1 MILCHF
7 CTLHNAVLLH
17 QSTKCN
23 PYAFALDSPL
33 WSKNRVFWLKPPFRK
48 MLTPVFIS
56 SPTFAI
62 IIHPSTP
69 SKKKS
74 DFFPHLILCFYSR
87 IFAHPWCLRPCVTSL
102 PAKSQLS
109 LSSRFLAIHP
119 EKKMYNLNFSRTTRC
134 RPLLAICPDS
144 RRRCTRRAA
153 RHPLCD
159 RPLLHKRIPHILHF
173 ARGFYRTDIVLL
185 LSAKELI
192 SQILQWPRVFLSF

>member
-1 MILCHF
+1 M
-7 CTLHNAVLLH
+7 
-17 QSTKCN
+17 S
-23 PYAFALDSPL
+23 
-33 WSKNRVFWLKPPFRK
+33 
-48 MLTPVFIS
+48 TPVFIS

-62 IIHPSTP
+62 IIHPSTA
-69 SKKKS
+69 SKKKIRL
-74 DFFPHLILCFYSR
+74 FPPPHFMFLLSHFCAPLMFAPMRNISPCQISTFSLFPFSR
-87 IFAHPWCLRPCVTSL
+87 N
-102 PAKSQLS
+102 
-109 LSSRFLAIHP
+109 SSR
-119 EKKMYNLNFSRTTRC
+119 KKMYNLNFSRTTRC

-192 SQILQWPRVFLSF
+192 SQILQ